1 MNKDKEKLIVLLT
14 VTAAAIGFVAL
25 LIIAHVNPIIL
36 NFIEIGI
43 GFILSRAWYLN
54 YKS

>member
-1 MNKDKEKLIVLLT
+1 MNKDKEKLIVLLGIT
-14 VTAAAIGFVAL
+14 IAAIGFIAI

-36 NFIEIGI
+36 NFIGISIGL
-43 GFILSRAWYLN
+43 ILSRAWYLN